1 VEEEGFI
8 TTLMSEVCNTND
20 ILSQLAAVEVLA
32 DLADTESGVKFLR
45 TQDIME
51 MMDKTMG
58 VMEADPMGEL
68 VIPSFIKFFG
78 KSLFSQQ

>member
-1 VEEEGFI
+1 MIVVCRVEEEGFVS
-8 TTLMSEVCNTND
+8 TLMSEVCNTKD

-32 DLADTESGVKFLR
+32 DLADTESGLRFLKS
-45 TQDIME
+45 QDILD

-68 VIPSFIKFFG
+68 VMPSIIKFFG
-78 KSLFSQQ
+78 